1 MANANSRSSQLI
13 LVVSI
18 IAIWAVIVAFAA
30 VAGMWLGFGG
40 RAFAVALG
48 VAALLFAFEFWLAA
62 PAVLDRASTW
72 LGGHGRF
79 LAPIVPLFAVIIYSF
94 GVTQSLKWMLVGAAY
109 AVIPS
114 LLLASSSG
122 KAPGAWEDYVAA
134 IFIWLAVWPTPP
146 YRLLYHIFPYPPPLT
161 HTLSILMALSTAVAA
176 YVLLRRLDGIGY
188 AVEWRRGFGWNFGF
202 HFVVLA
208 AIAIPLG
215 LKIGF
220 LRFEPTFAPL
230 HSLVAAVGILFF
242 TAWPEEFLF
251 RGVLQNCLSRTFKN
265 QWVGLGIASV
275 IFGFSHIL
283 HAPTPNWKYV
293 LLATIAGIFYGRI
306 WMKTGSLLPGTLVHA
321 LVDLSWH
328 ILFK

>member
-1 MANANSRSSQLI
+1 MANANSRAWQLN
-13 LVVSI
+13 LPT
-18 IAIWAVIVAFAA
+18 AITVWAVIVAGTAFAGA
-30 VAGMWLGFGG
+30 WLGFGG
-40 RAFAVALG
+40 RPFAIALA

-62 PAVLDRASTW
+62 PAVLNRARTW
-72 LGGHGRF
+72 LGGHGRY

-94 GVTQSLKWMLVGAAY
+94 GVTQSLKWMLAGAAY

-114 LLLASSSG
+114 LLLAGSSG
-122 KAPGAWEDYVAA
+122 KPPGAWEDYVAA
-134 IFIWLAVWPTPP
+134 VFIWLAVWPTPP
-146 YRLLYHIFPYPPPLT
+146 YRLLYQIFPYPPPLT
-161 HTLSILMALSTAVAA
+161 HTLSILMALSTGVAA

-188 AVEWRRGFGWNFGF
+188 AVEWKRGFGWNFGF
-202 HFVVLA
+202 HFVLLA

-220 LRFEPTFAPL
+220 LTFDPTLARIR
-230 HSLVAAVGILFF
+230 SLPVAATGILFF

-265 QWVGLGIASV
+265 EWVGLGIASV

-283 HAPTPNWKYV
+283 HAPVPNWKYV
-293 LLATIAGIFYGRI
+293 LLATIAGIFYGRA
-306 WMKTGSLLPGTLVHA
+306 WMKTGSLLPGALVHA
-321 LVDLSWH
+321 LIDLSWH

>member
-1 MANANSRSSQLI
+1 MANGNSRSRRLNLPTAI
-13 LVVSI
+13 T
-18 IAIWAVIVAFAA
+18 IWALIVAGTAFAGA
-30 VAGMWLGFGG
+30 WFGFGG

-62 PAVLDRASTW
+62 PNVLDHARTW

-94 GVTQSLKWMLVGAAY
+94 GVTQGLKWMLVGAAY

-134 IFIWLAVWPTPP
+134 IFIWLGVWPTPP
-146 YRLLYHIFPYPPPLT
+146 YRLLYHIFPSPPPLT

-188 AVEWRRGFGWNFGF
+188 AIEWGRGFSWNFGF

-208 AIAIPLG
+208 AILIPLG

-220 LRFEPTFAPL
+220 LRFAPSL
-230 HSLVAAVGILFF
+230 GRPSSLLVAAIGIPLF

-251 RGVLQNCLSRTFKN
+251 RGVLQNCLTRTLKSER
-265 QWVGLGIASV
+265 WGLLVASV
-275 IFGFSHIL
+275 VFGFSHIL
-283 HAPTPNWKYV
+283 HAPAPNWKYV
-293 LLATIAGIFYGRI
+293 LMATIAGIFYGRA

-321 LVDLSWH
+321 LIDFSWH